1 MRTWSIC
8 LAFVLLLSGCA
19 GGSNRPAE
27 ASVASQI
34 GGDAARQRAKVH
46 TELGLA
52 YLESGE
58 ITVALDEARIALE
71 ADSGYAPAYNL
82 LGLTHM
88 QMKEFPRAEG
98 YFDQALRLAPGDP
111 EIGNNMGW
119 FLCQT
124 ERAPRSFEYFESAAK
139 NPLNAK
145 PTQPLLNAGV
155 CAGRIKDYKR
165 AEGYLSQVLRLAPDS
180 PNAMYLM
187 SLMLYQ
193 QQRLGEARL
202 RLNDLHRRIEPSA
215 ASAWLAL
222 RVERKSGDREAE
234 HQWMTQ
240 LRRKFPDSP
249 EYKKLSQGQF
259 E

>member
-1 MRTWSIC
+1 MRAWSIGLV
-8 LAFVLLLSGCA
+8 LALLLAGCA
-19 GGSNRPAE
+19 GGNRPSE
-27 ASVASQI
+27 PSVSSQV
-34 GGDAARQRAKVH
+34 GGDATRQRAKVH

-88 QMKEFPRAEG
+88 QMKEFPRAEQ

-124 ERAPRSFEYFESAAK
+124 DRAARSFEYFESAAK
-139 NPLNAK
+139 NPLNTA

-165 AEGYLSQVLRLAPDS
+165 AEGYLSQVLRLAPGS
-180 PNAMYLM
+180 SNATFLM
-187 SLMLYQ
+187 ALMLYQ
-193 QQRLGEARL
+193 QQRLAEARL
-202 RLNDLHRRIEPSA
+202 RLADLHRRTEPTA
-215 ASAWLAL
+215 GSAWLAL
-222 RVERKSGDREAE
+222 RIERKAGDREAE
-234 HQWMTQ
+234 QHWMTQ
-240 LRRKFPDSP
+240 LRRKFPDSV

>member
-1 MRTWSIC
+1 MRAWSIGVV
-8 LAFVLLLSGCA
+8 LGLLLAGCA
-19 GGSNRPAE
+19 GGGTRSAEPAI
-27 ASVASQI
+27 ASQV
-34 GGDAARQRAKVH
+34 GGDLTRQRAKVH

-52 YLESGE
+52 YLENGE

-88 QMKEFPRAEG
+88 QMKEFPRAEQF
-98 YFDQALRLAPGDP
+98 FDQALRLAPGDP

-124 ERAPRSFEYFESAAK
+124 DRVVRSFEYFDSAAK
-139 NPLNAK
+139 NPLNAT

-165 AEGYLSQVLRLAPDS
+165 AEGYLSQVLRLAPSS

-187 SLMLYQ
+187 ALMLYH
-193 QQRLGEARL
+193 QQRLAEARL
-202 RLNDLHRRIEPSA
+202 RLNDLHRRAEPTA
-215 ASAWLAL
+215 GSAWLAL
-222 RVERKSGDREAE
+222 RIERKAGDREAE
-234 HQWMTQ
+234 QNWMTQ
-240 LRRKFPDSP
+240 LRRKFPDSS
-249 EYKKLSQGQF
+249 EYKKLTQGQF